1 MSTRKHDNSRM
12 HDKSRGMLR
21 ESARERFMG
30 ERKEMEHELSHH
42 KTEIVKLLNDEY
54 TYLET
59 TRYRGQYVV
68 KFQHPDTHRMQ
79 KLTFHYEPNLKQ
91 LENMWNEHDSH

>member
-12 HDKSRGMLR
+12 HDRSSGMVR

-91 LENMWNEHDSH
+91 LESMWNENEPH

>member
-12 HDKSRGMLR
+12 HDKSRGMIR

-79 KLTFHYEPNLKQ
+79 KLTFLYENNLKQ
-91 LENMWNEHDSH
+91 LENMWNHNDTL